1 MLRRVRV
8 SKVVSRID
16 VSKLKTIPDPQMTT
30 RERTEKVAPLE
41 KFDVLAV
48 DIDLLRQRIEGLQSG
63 QSMDSLLE
71 VVEVEK
77 LASRFGVSADAMRK
91 RLTSVGG
98 HVFKMGRQF
107 VIRKVSLLQAL
118 ENLEQRAVG
127 KD

>member
-1 MLRRVRV
+1 
-8 SKVVSRID
+8 
-16 VSKLKTIPDPQMTT
+16 MTT

-77 LASRFGVSADAMRK
+77 LASRFGVSSDVMCK
-91 RLTSVGG
+91 RLTSAGG
-98 HVFKMGRQF
+98 QVFKMGRQF
-107 VIRKVSLLQAL
+107 VIRKVSLLQAM
-118 ENLEQRAVG
+118 ENMEQIAVG
-127 KD
+127 